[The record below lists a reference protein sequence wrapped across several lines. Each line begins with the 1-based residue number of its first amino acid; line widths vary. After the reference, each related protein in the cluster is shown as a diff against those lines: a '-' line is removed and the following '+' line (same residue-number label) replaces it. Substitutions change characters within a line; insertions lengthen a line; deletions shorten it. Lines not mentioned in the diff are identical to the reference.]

1 MATINVYAA
10 NPTASDITVDAHT
23 VKAGQVTKLA
33 LDNTTT
39 DAETLIADGVVL
51 ASADKS
57 TTTNANTQ
65 LVEKGATLLLAL
77 ARAVASAGSDAFGQA
92 GL

>member
-10 NPTASDITVDAHT
+10 NPTGSDVTVDAHT
-23 VKAGQVTKLA
+23 VKAGQVVKLA

-39 DAETLIADGVVL
+39 DAETLIADGIVL

-57 TTTNANTQ
+57 TTVDANVQ
-65 LVEKGATLLLAL
+65 LAEKGATLLLAMV
-77 ARAVASAGSDAFGQA
+77 RAVESAGADTFGQA